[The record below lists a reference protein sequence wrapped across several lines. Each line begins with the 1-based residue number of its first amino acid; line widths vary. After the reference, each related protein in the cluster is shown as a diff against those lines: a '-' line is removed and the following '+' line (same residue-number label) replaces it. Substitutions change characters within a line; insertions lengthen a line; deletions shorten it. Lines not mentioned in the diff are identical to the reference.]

1 MLAKIYGWDVE
12 FDENTR
18 KVERISGGEGV
29 HYEVVNLYKYE
40 KACGAYVKQENYTI
54 EQLKNC
60 LYKDRGILR

>member
-18 KVERISGGEGV
+18 KVERISGGVGV
-29 HYEVVNLYKYE
+29 HYEVVNLYKYD
-40 KACGAYVKQENYTI
+40 KACNAYVLQENCTI
-54 EQLKNC
+54 EQLRSC

>member
-12 FDENTR
+12 YDENTR
-18 KVERISGGEGV
+18 KVASISGGEGV

-40 KACGAYVKQENYTI
+40 KACNAYVKQENYTI
-54 EQLKNC
+54 DQLRNC

>member
-12 FDENTR
+12 FDENSR
-18 KVERISGGEGV
+18 KVDRISGGKGV
-29 HYEVVNLYKYE
+29 HYEVVNLYKYNRDYN
-40 KACGAYVKQENYTI
+40 AYVLQENYTI